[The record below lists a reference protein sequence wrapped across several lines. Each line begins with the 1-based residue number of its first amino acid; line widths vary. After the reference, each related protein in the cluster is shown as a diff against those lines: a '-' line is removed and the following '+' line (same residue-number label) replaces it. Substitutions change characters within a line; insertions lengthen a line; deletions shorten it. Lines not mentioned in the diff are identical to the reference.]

1 MSGETT
7 KDEKVIEKENDANY
21 EDASSDDD
29 DEGPTPCKMPKTVK
43 PKDQQKR
50 LIVVL
55 ENASLET
62 VKAGKTFEL
71 MNCDDHKNILRKNDR
86 DIGGA
91 RPDITHQCLLMLMD
105 SPLNRAGLLHVYIHT
120 ERNVLIEINPQTR
133 IPRTFKR
140 FAGLMVQLLHKLSIH
155 AANGPIK
162 LMKVIKNPVE
172 DHFPVGCRKYVTSYK
187 AKRCVNPRELVPSDE
202 PVVIVVGSM
211 AHGKV
216 DVSYGEEEVG
226 ISEYPL
232 SAALTCAKVCSAFE
246 EVWGVT

>member
-1 MSGETT
+1 MKNT
-7 KDEKVIEKENDANY
+7 ENENEQQNDIKREHNNNN
-21 EDASSDDD
+21 DSSSDD
-29 DEGPTPCKMPKTVK
+29 DEGPTPSKMPKTVR
-43 PKDQQKR
+43 PNDQQKR

-62 VKAGKTFEL
+62 VKAGKSFEL
-71 MNCDDHKNILRKNDR
+71 MNCDEHKHILKEHDR
-86 DIGGA
+86 DIADA

-105 SPLNRAGLLHVYIHT
+105 SPLNRAGLLHVYVHT
-120 ERNVLIEINPQTR
+120 QRNVLIEINPQTR

-202 PVVIVVGSM
+202 PVVVVGSM

-216 DVSYGEEEVG
+216 DV
-226 ISEYPL
+226 
-232 SAALTCAKVCSAFE
+232 
-246 EVWGVT
+246 